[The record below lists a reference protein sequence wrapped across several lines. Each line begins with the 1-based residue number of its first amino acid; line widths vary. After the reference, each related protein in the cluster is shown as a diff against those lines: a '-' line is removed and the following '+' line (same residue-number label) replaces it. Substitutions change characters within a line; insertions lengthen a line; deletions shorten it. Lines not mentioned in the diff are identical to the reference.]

1 MFIVL
6 VGMTSLYGD
15 KTSTI
20 GDEDEAG
27 ENENGNES
35 GEGGNEDEDDK
46 GDEAEEENE
55 EDNDGVEDDEENDVM
70 EDSETDQQEDG
81 ADVSPIGNGTGTAS
95 QNTLTGTRDNV
106 ATEFSRYPTISLGH
120 QSSFV
125 TPGFKST
132 SDAVLITTTLR
143 VEPSNHI
150 LVGFSSVTN
159 QQLVTHPSKDATSTY
174 IEPRETSEQSDT
186 TTVSDEISPT
196 SISSLKHILIST
208 STQTAI
214 KLSAHTGGLTTT
226 NLLTDN
232 SPSTPDTGMVFFF
245 NFSLHFLVCVFLA

>member
-1 MFIVL
+1 MFIAL
-6 VGMTSLYGD
+6 VGMTSLYED

-20 GDEDEAG
+20 GNEDEAG

-35 GEGGNEDEDDK
+35 GEGGNEDEDDN
-46 GDEAEEENE
+46 GNEAEEENE

-70 EDSETDQQEDG
+70 EDSVQEDG

-95 QNTLTGTRDNV
+95 QNTLTGTRDNA

-125 TPGFKST
+125 TPGFKSS
-132 SDAVLITTTLR
+132 SDAVLTITTLR

-159 QQLVTHPSKDATSTY
+159 QQLVTHPSKDTTSTY

-186 TTVSDEISPT
+186 TTVSDEIPPT

-214 KLSAHTGGLTTT
+214 KLSTHTGGLTTT

-245 NFSLHFLVCVFLA
+245 NYGLHFGFVYF

>member
-1 MFIVL
+1 M
-6 VGMTSLYGD
+6 YGYE
-15 KTSTI
+15 TSTI
-20 GDEDEAG
+20 VDEDEAG

-35 GEGGNEDEDDK
+35 GEGDNEDEDDENDEDDDNYYDNDDK
-46 GDEAEEENE
+46 EEDEAEEENE
-55 EDNDGVEDDEENDVM
+55 EDDDNDDDVEDDEENDVI
-70 EDSETDQQEDG
+70 EDGETDKQEDV
-81 ADVSPIGNGTGTAS
+81 AHVTPMGNGTGTAS

-186 TTVSDEISPT
+186 TTVSDEIPPT

-214 KLSAHTGGLTTT
+214 KLSTHTGGLTTT
-226 NLLTDN
+226 NL
-232 SPSTPDTGMVFFF
+232 
-245 NFSLHFLVCVFLA
+245 